1 MFLYIRSPWHCNLS
15 QIWIRPGLPFVSGVV
30 PRGLSEG
37 GEAAD
42 VPGVSHSTDVPAR
55 SPVDLQSDPPR
66 AWAVGGDGMP
76 WECLGV
82 CVQPMFPPMRS
93 FDLSRVTLSGGAR
106 GAARPC
112 ACHRAWAMQVCAA
125 IMCGVCLCAAA
136 CLPLQP
142 RGPTPLR
149 PRAALRKPSR
159 PVPPVK
165 HQCQHRMPA
174 CGGCVHARWRK
185 RGLSQAGW
193 PLDAPSS
200 VCKPALSVCNSSGVI
215 AASCGEPCG
224 VFGGHGGTPHL
235 WPSRALERGHGG
247 PSPPRRRRGSR
258 HGGVEQLR
266 RRGGRWQQRLGGWIV
281 HAHEHRRPGR
291 RFVAHRYIMMDSH
304 VPAIAVCGT
313 CDLLWCHGPTCC
325 TRRLLRLPSC

>member
-1 MFLYIRSPWHCNLS
+1 
-15 QIWIRPGLPFVSGVV
+15 
-30 PRGLSEG
+30 
-37 GEAAD
+37 
-42 VPGVSHSTDVPAR
+42 
-55 SPVDLQSDPPR
+55 
-66 AWAVGGDGMP
+66 MP

-125 IMCGVCLCAAA
+125 IMYGVCLCAAA

-142 RGPTPLR
+142 RGPSPLR

-266 RRGGRWQQRLGGWIV
+266 RPGGRWQQRLGGWIV

-291 RFVAHRYIMMDSH
+291 RFVAHRYTMMDAAMCPPLQRAALATCFGAMGRRAARDDYCVCH
-304 VPAIAVCGT
+304 PARAQRSR
-313 CDLLWCHGPTCC
+313 DRH
-325 TRRLLRLPSC
+325 LLRRPRHLPTSRRALPACARHAQ